1 MFPYSSDYLFICF
14 RRALHFRSLERT
26 LLRSGFRRRFDS
38 RSGVMTL
45 RILRS
50 QFTTVFSSA
59 LLGKSF
65 TVFTRFIL
73 GNGVMPLKA
82 YFFVYPVSS
91 YPKAGI
97 VLLKNSYKHFGW
109 IPCCYPSD
117 LSYRSCRSTL
127 CSHSPPPF
135 QYLRR
140 GLLKARH

>member
-45 RILRS
+45 HILRS

-59 LLGKSF
+59 LPGKSF

-73 GNGVMPLKA
+73 SNGVVPLKA
-82 YFFVYPVSS
+82 YFFVYPV
-91 YPKAGI
+91 
-97 VLLKNSYKHFGW
+97 
-109 IPCCYPSD
+109 
-117 LSYRSCRSTL
+117 LSYQAWYSFAWQIPDRRSGSSPCLCPFCLRSFIP
-127 CSHSPPPF
+127 SVSR
-135 QYLRR
+135 YLL
-140 GLLKARH
+140 GE